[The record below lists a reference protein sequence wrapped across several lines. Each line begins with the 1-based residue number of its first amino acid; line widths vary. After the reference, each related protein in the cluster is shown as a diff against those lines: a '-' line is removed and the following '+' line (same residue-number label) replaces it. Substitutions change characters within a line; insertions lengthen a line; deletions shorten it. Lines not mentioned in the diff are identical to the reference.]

1 MAETETKATD
11 AAQRRAEEAGL
22 DLASIE
28 GTGADRQVTAQD
40 VDRAVAAAEAKQGA
54 IAAAEEESS
63 RAAAEAAAEELVVV
77 KLNPALVEEG
87 VTTVQA
93 GGRTWP
99 NRRPVTRADFEA
111 NLKPAKDTEGR
122 QALHIGKVVR

>member
-1 MAETETKATD
+1 MAETETKATE

-22 DLASIE
+22 DLADIE
-28 GTGADRQVTAQD
+28 GTGAEGQVTAQD
-40 VDRAVAAAEAKQGA
+40 VDKA
-54 IAAAEEESS
+54 IAAAEEQAEALRRSEEEAAQ
-63 RAAAEAAAEELVVV
+63 AAAEQEAQELVVV

-87 VTTVQA
+87 VTTVEA

-99 NRRPVTRADFEA
+99 NKKPVTRADFEQ

-122 QALHIGKVVR
+122 QALHIGKVVK

>member
-1 MAETETKATD
+1 MAEEIKATE
-11 AAQRRAEEAGL
+11 AAQERAEAAGL

-28 GTGADRQVTAQD
+28 GTGSGGQVTAQD
-40 VDRAVAAAEAKQGA
+40 VDRAIAAAEAE
-54 IAAAEEESS
+54 AATVAEAEEESA
-63 RAAAEAAAEELVVV
+63 RAAAEQEAEELVVV

-87 VTTVQA
+87 VTTVEA

-99 NRRPVTRADFEA
+99 SRQPVTRADFEQ